1 MSIIGNHSY
10 CYRVLV
16 QITQKDLRVPEKEK
30 KSDRKTER
38 TKKTKASHGKGTE
51 EQRWAS
57 RLAWI
62 LSVVGIS
69 TSAAQCMWERMG

>member
-38 TKKTKASHGKGTE
+38 TKKTKASHSKGTDE
-51 EQRWAS
+51 ERWAS
-57 RLAWI
+57 RHACI
-62 LSVVGIS
+62 LSVVRIS
-69 TSAAQCMWERMG
+69 ISAAQWMWERMG